1 MVFNTSLAS
10 TRYSS
15 FAHNEPYSPIPSCP
29 VVGETVE
36 VKAVENAYAPVN
48 PTIVSIPAQLVWVL
62 LIIYW
67 EVREPVRVG
76 GTTLFSVP
84 PIVRQCW
91 VPSTVPRILAS
102 IAPPEIAS

>member
-1 MVFNTSLAS
+1 LCP
-10 TRYSS
+10 
-15 FAHNEPYSPIPSCP
+15 NEPYSPIPSCP

-67 EVREPVRVG
+67 EVGQPVFVA
-76 GTTLFSVP
+76 GTTLFSVV

-91 VPSTVPRILAS
+91 VSSTVPRILAS
-102 IAPPEIAS
+102 IAPSEIAS